1 MSKALKEIPDL
12 SQKNG
17 LESPNAKIIEMYSTE
32 TETPPNEKHINV
44 KKQRAFEFTNDD
56 LDTAS
61 T

>member
-1 MSKALKEIPDL
+1 M

-17 LESPNAKIIEMYSTE
+17 IENPNAKIIEMYSTE

-44 KKQRAFEFTNDD
+44 KKHAFEFTNEDFD
-56 LDTAS
+56 SAS